1 MRSTRTPRKRSQRHT
16 ERSSRCH
23 VSLGSAITNVLGSDL
38 PVRIRAYDGTDVGP
52 RDAATTVTLRSPD
65 AVTRMVTFPG
75 EVGIARAYVAGD
87 LEIDGDIYDALDL
100 RHHLP
105 GGRLS
110 AGQLRSLLRQIEF
123 RNFRRLPLPP
133 EEHRGWISS
142 HTRRSDAAA
151 ISHHYDVSNEFYRL
165 VLGPS
170 FTYSC
175 AVFESP
181 EDSLE
186 QAQGNKHELICTKL
200 NLRPGMR
207 LLDVG
212 CGWGG
217 MVLHAAKHHGV
228 EAVGVT
234 ISQNQADLAAERV
247 DEAGLSE
254 KIEIRLQDYRD
265 VRDDPFDAISS
276 IGMFEHVGSRRV
288 GQYFAKMADLLA
300 PGGRIVNHAISTTG
314 TERRGIFHRRGFME
328 RYVFPDGELHKVG
341 RIVTGLQDAGLEV
354 RHVENLREHY
364 ALTLR
369 RWVANLEESWGAGVR
384 EAGETRAR
392 IWRLY
397 MAASAINFEDN
408 HIHVGQ
414 IVAVRTPPSGRASV
428 PLRPRWS

>member
-1 MRSTRTPRKRSQRHT
+1 M
-16 ERSSRCH
+16 
-23 VSLGSAITNVLGSDL
+23 SLGSAITDILGSEL

-52 RDAATTVTLRSPD
+52 KDAATTLTLRTPD
-65 AVTRMVTFPG
+65 AVTRMVTHPG
-75 EVGIARAYVAGD
+75 EIGLARAYVAGD

-100 RHHLP
+100 RHVLP

-110 AGQLRSLLRQIEF
+110 VGLLLSLLRQIEL
-123 RNFRRLPLPP
+123 RNLRRLPLPP

-142 HTRRSDAAA
+142 HTRRSDASA

-170 FTYSC
+170 LTYSC
-175 AVFESP
+175 AVFDSP

-186 QAQGNKHELICTKL
+186 QAQENKHELICTKL
-200 NLRPGMR
+200 NIRPGVR

-217 MVLHAAKHHGV
+217 MVIHAATHHGARV
-228 EAVGVT
+228 IGVT
-234 ISQNQADLAAERV
+234 ISRNQADLAAQRV
-247 DEAGLSE
+247 AEAGLSE
-254 KIEIRLQDYRD
+254 QIEIRLQDYRD
-265 VRDDPFDAISS
+265 VGDGPFDAISS
-276 IGMFEHVGSRRV
+276 IGMFEHVGSRRL
-288 GQYFAKMADLLA
+288 GQYFAKMADLLT
-300 PGGRIVNHAISTTG
+300 PGGRIVNHAISTIE
-314 TERRGIFHRRGFME
+314 TERRGVFHRRGFVE
-328 RYVFPDGELHKVG
+328 RYVFPDGELHEVG
-341 RIVTGLQDAGLEV
+341 CIVTALQNAGLEV

-369 RWVANLEESWGAGVR
+369 RWVANLEENWDAAVR

-397 MAASAINFEDN
+397 MAASAVNFEDN

-428 PLRPRWS
+428 PLRPQWS